1 MSVSQSFTIRSL
13 GINNF
18 YTIVWSFDQNCNTFT
33 RRNENNRWRQTWW
46 SRKSHKRL
54 VAGACSAIVDSG
66 AIPCGGNEQE
76 AVMEMLQQIEIDQ
89 KLVEMELQIEMQCRE
104 IMQSNDLDNIKR
116 YCTHL
121 VRKKFD
127 QDIFMASLL
136 NRLIELEA
144 NRVVAEMRKV
154 KPKNPLKKFFRIR

>member
-1 MSVSQSFTIRSL
+1 MKVTKFL
-13 GINNF
+13 NIN
-18 YTIVWSFDQNCNTFT
+18 
-33 RRNENNRWRQTWW
+33 
-46 SRKSHKRL
+46 
-54 VAGACSAIVDSG
+54 
-66 AIPCGGNEQE
+66 
-76 AVMEMLQQIEIDQ
+76 IEPAP
-89 KLVEMELQIEMQCRE
+89 LELELQIEMQCRE

-144 NRVVAEMRKV
+144 NRVVSEMRKEKR
-154 KPKNPLKKFFRIR
+154 KPTNPIKKFFRIP